1 MTAKIYAFPSG
12 QEIKK
17 NVNIRTA
24 QKKIL
29 DTQSK
34 QYADSLTDDLVI
46 QVISSLQNEGLDI
59 GKVSGDK
66 TFLDVGIWLE
76 AFRGMIY
83 RELDI
88 SHPFHNITNNLM
100 YIESAG
106 TKRYSVANYSGTE
119 IKTITTEMTD
129 NDVEFESE
137 IDLNDTD

>member
-66 TFLDVGIWLE
+66 TFLDVGIC
-76 AFRGMIY
+76 
-83 RELDI
+83 
-88 SHPFHNITNNLM
+88 
-100 YIESAG
+100 
-106 TKRYSVANYSGTE
+106 
-119 IKTITTEMTD
+119 
-129 NDVEFESE
+129 
-137 IDLNDTD
+137 

>member
-1 MTAKIYAFPSG
+1 MNGKVLAFPSG
-12 QEIKK
+12 EELKVSKIE
-17 NVNIRTA
+17 TT

-46 QVISSLQNEGLDI
+46 QVIGSLQNEGMDI
-59 GKVSGDK
+59 GKTSGDK
-66 TFLDVGIWLE
+66 TFLDVGIFLE
-76 AFRGMIY
+76 AFRGMVY

-88 SHPFHNITNNLM
+88 SHPFHDVTNNLM
-100 YIESAG
+100 YVEKMG
-106 TKRYSVANYSGTE
+106 KKKYSVANYSGTE
-119 IKTITTEMTD
+119 IKSTTTELTD

>member
-1 MTAKIYAFPSG
+1 MNGKVLAFPSG
-12 QEIKK
+12 EEIK
-17 NVNIRTA
+17 VNKVQTT

-46 QVISSLQNEGLDI
+46 QVIGSLQNEGMDI

-66 TFLDVGIWLE
+66 TFLDVGIFLE
-76 AFRGMIY
+76 AFRAMIY

-88 SHPFHNITNNLM
+88 SHPFHDITNNLM
-100 YIESAG
+100 YVESAG
-106 TKRYSVANYSGTE
+106 KKRYSVANYSGTE
-119 IKTITTEMTD
+119 VISNTTELTD

-137 IDLNDTD
+137 IDLNDTN

>member
-1 MTAKIYAFPSG
+1 MNGKVLAFPSG
-12 QEIKK
+12 EEIK
-17 NVNIRTA
+17 VNKVQTT

-46 QVISSLQNEGLDI
+46 QVIGSLQNEGMDI

-66 TFLDVGIWLE
+66 TFLDVGIFLE
-76 AFRGMIY
+76 AFRAMIY

-88 SHPFHNITNNLM
+88 SHPFHDITNNLM
-100 YIESAG
+100 YVESAG
-106 TKRYSVANYSGTE
+106 KKRYSVANYSGTE
-119 IKTITTEMTD
+119 VISNTTELTD